1 MKIKKQLSDFK
12 DSLKINLDFLQLL
25 LYDLLFYAIAIPSA
39 IIFGKLILNQ
49 TKNID
54 INALNQGLLAQEA
67 AAKAQEI
74 AANTGSL
81 LALFFIGLFIILIIT
96 LAAWALS
103 RGLIYNKLL
112 NKKLTKA
119 FFFKFMAMNIFFG
132 FVLAMLFI
140 FLGNLVTVSKIFI
153 IPFYASFFVCSYFIT
168 LTYIFFTK
176 KVKVF
181 EALGDSLSKGVAIFP
196 KIWLPCLLIL
206 IMFMVLGAVNQIA
219 TRLGAQQFIYILTL
233 ALYTCWARIY
243 FVRAV
248 EKL

>member
-1 MKIKKQLSDFK
+1 MKLKKQLHDFK

-39 IIFGKLILNQ
+39 IIFGKLIANQ
-49 TKNID
+49 TKTMD
-54 INALNQGLLAQEA
+54 LTSLNQGLLAQQATAEL
-67 AAKAQEI
+67 QSI
-74 AANTGSL
+74 MSQVGHL
-81 LALFFIGLFIILIIT
+81 LLFFFIGLFLLIIIV

-119 FFFKFMAMNIFFG
+119 FFFKFMAMNLLFGFFLAMIFF
-132 FVLAMLFI
+132 L
-140 FLGNLVTVSKIFI
+140 LGTFVTVSKIFI

-181 EALGDSLSKGVAIFP
+181 EALGDSLSKGAAIFP

-248 EKL
+248 EKI